1 MLTLEEVIGITSSS
15 MTEKQARALYGILY
29 GEDLAAK
36 ASTMDLLKV
45 HRCDKFEA
53 HRILAHVLTHM
64 MSDADNA
71 RYVSE
76 QLGLEG

>member
-1 MLTLEEVIGITSSS
+1 MLTIEEVASLTKSG
-15 MTEKQARALYGILY
+15 MTEPQARALYGILY

-45 HRCDKFEA
+45 NRCDRFEA
-53 HRILAHVLTHM
+53 HRILTYVLTHM
-64 MSDADNA
+64 MSDQDNA
-71 RYVSE
+71 RYVHE